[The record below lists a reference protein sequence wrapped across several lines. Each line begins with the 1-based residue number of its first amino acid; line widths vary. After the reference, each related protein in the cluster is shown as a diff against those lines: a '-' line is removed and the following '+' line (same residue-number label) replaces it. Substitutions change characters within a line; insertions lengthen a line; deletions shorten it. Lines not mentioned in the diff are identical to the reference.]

1 MKHERSLFSRLRR
14 YLLTGIVVIAPV
26 GVTVAVLWWIFSKL
40 DAILGR
46 WFSVLGLRVPG
57 LGLLALIL
65 VVVAVGWIAQ
75 LAVGRQAIAIGRRW
89 LRRFPL
95 TRSIYGAASQI
106 IEQVV
111 GEQSK
116 FFKSCVLI
124 EYPRLGCWTVG
135 FLTGPAA
142 KEIEVWS
149 QEESVAVFVPTTP
162 NPTSGYLVF
171 IPRSQVRPLKMTVEE
186 GFKLVISAGA
196 VSPDALG
203 VTDGERAAVRGYW

>member
-1 MKHERSLFSRLRR
+1 MKHDRSLFSRLRR
-14 YLLTGIVVIAPV
+14 YLLTGVVVIAPV
-26 GVTVAVLWWIFSKL
+26 GVTAFVLWWIFSKL

-46 WFSVLGLRVPG
+46 WFSILGLRVPG
-57 LGLLALIL
+57 LGLMALIL
-65 VVVAVGWIAQ
+65 VVIGVGWVAQ
-75 LAVGRQAIAIGRRW
+75 QAVGRQIISIGRRW

-95 TRSIYGAASQI
+95 TRSIYGATSQI

-111 GEQSK
+111 GEQKK
-116 FFKSCVLI
+116 FFKSCVLV

-142 KEIEVWS
+142 KEIEIWTR
-149 QEESVAVFVPTTP
+149 EESLAVFIPTTP

-171 IPRSQVRPLKMTVEE
+171 VPRSQVRPLKLTVEE

-196 VSPDALG
+196 VTPDMLAA
-203 VTDGERAAVRGYW
+203 GEDQPRVASGYW